1 MKISKIIA
9 AAFGVG
15 LGIGAG
21 FIAAPLISGDSVY
34 EQVKKF
40 NDVLNRTARNY
51 VDEVDSKKLT
61 EAAIKGMLNELDP
74 HSSYISA
81 ESMEKVQEN
90 FQGSFDGIGVEF
102 QIVQDTITIVTPIS
116 GGPSEALGIRAGD
129 KIITVDGQK
138 VVGISEEEV
147 PKRLKGPKG
156 TKVSLQIKR
165 SGEKKLLA
173 FDIIRDK
180 IPIHTVDAA
189 YIVKNTDIGLI
200 TVNRFAATT
209 HDEFLQA
216 ARTLRSKGMK
226 KMILDLRGNPG
237 GYLDQ
242 AIQLADEFVSDG
254 KKVVYTVARRE
265 GDNEEFFATSQG
277 EFEKIPLIILINEGS
292 ASASEIVSGAVQDLD
307 RGLIVGETSFGK
319 GLVQQQYPLGDGSAF
334 RLTISRYYTP
344 SGRLIQR
351 PYADK
356 EKYYALEGREEG
368 TEGNNIA
375 HSAEKTDTKER
386 PEYKT
391 DAGRTVFGG
400 GGITPDFIVKQDTI
414 TPLLRAIRSKNIFWE
429 YVNGYLDGKGKSI
442 RTRYDNKFEDFEKT
456 FTIDKSITD
465 DFKALAIS
473 KGVEW
478 NDRDYE
484 IDKSYCH
491 TMIKAYMARSLFG
504 TQAFFPIALTED
516 KQIQKAI
523 TLFPEALKIAR
534 LK

>member
-1 MKISKIIA
+1 MKISKIFA
-9 AAFGVG
+9 GAFGIG
-15 LGIGAG
+15 LGIGVG
-21 FIAAPLISGDSVY
+21 FVAAPLISGDSVY

-74 HSSYISA
+74 HSSYIPA

-90 FQGSFDGIGVEF
+90 FQGSFEGIGVEF

-129 KIITVDGQK
+129 KIVNVDGQK
-138 VVGISEEEV
+138 VVGISEQDV
-147 PKRLKGPKG
+147 PKKLKGPKG
-156 TKVSLQIKR
+156 TKVTIDIKR
-165 SGEKKLLA
+165 WGEKKLLT
-173 FDIIRDK
+173 FDIVRDK

-189 YIVKNTDIGLI
+189 YIIKNTDIGLI
-200 TVNRFAATT
+200 SVNRFAATT
-209 HDEFLQA
+209 HDEFVQA
-216 ARTLRSKGMK
+216 AQNLRGKGMK
-226 KMILDLRGNPG
+226 RMILDLRGNPG

-242 AIQLADEFVSDG
+242 AIQLADEFIGDG
-254 KKVVYTVARRE
+254 KKIVYTVARKE

-277 EFEKIPLIILINEGS
+277 DFEKIPLIILINEGS

-351 PYADK
+351 PYSDK
-356 EKYYALEGREEG
+356 DKYYAMEGREEG
-368 TEGNNIA
+368 EEGDNIT
-375 HSAEKTDTKER
+375 HSVEKTDNKNR

-391 DAGRTVFGG
+391 DAGRKVYGG
-400 GGITPDFIVKQDTI
+400 GGITPDFIIKQDTV
-414 TPLLRAIRSKNIFWE
+414 THLVRSIRSKNVFWE
-429 YVNGYLDGKGKSI
+429 YTNLFLEGKGNSL
-442 RTRYDNKFEDFEKT
+442 RAQYAGKFDEFEKNMMVNDGMADEFKT
-456 FTIDKSITD
+456 F
-465 DFKALAIS
+465 AIG

-478 NDRDYE
+478 NENDFS
-484 IDKSYCH
+484 IDKSYCK
-491 TMIKAYMARSLFG
+491 TMIKAYIARAIFG
-504 TQAFFPIALTED
+504 TQAFFPIAFTED

-523 TLFPEALKIAR
+523 TLFPEASKIAR